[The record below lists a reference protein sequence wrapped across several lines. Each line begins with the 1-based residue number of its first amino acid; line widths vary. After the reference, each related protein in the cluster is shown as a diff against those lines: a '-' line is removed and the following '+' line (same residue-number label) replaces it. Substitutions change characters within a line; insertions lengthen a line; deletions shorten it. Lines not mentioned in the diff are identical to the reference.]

1 MPMIGPQEI
10 LIERVFKAP
19 RPLVF
24 KAWSQPEHLAKWWG
38 PTGFTTAQCD
48 VTAQPGGEFR
58 MVITAPDGQDY
69 PCLGRYAEVIE
80 PEKIVLIGSPDGSP
94 GCGAG
99 LPPEARITVTFS
111 ESQEGTLLSIHT
123 LFPSTEA
130 TQAAIDTGFLPGWTT
145 GLERLN
151 ELLPQ
156 LAV

>member
-24 KAWSQPEHLAKWWG
+24 QVWSQPEHLAKWWG
-38 PTGFTTAQCD
+38 PAGFTTAECR
-48 VTAQPGGEFR
+48 VTPQTGGEFR
-58 MVITAPDGQDY
+58 MVITAPDGQGY

-80 PEKIVLIGSPDGSP
+80 PEKIVLIGSPQGSP

-99 LPPEARITVTFS
+99 LPPEARITVTFA
-111 ESQEGTLLSIHT
+111 EQPEGTLLSIHT

-130 TQAAIDTGFLPGWTT
+130 TQAAIDTGFVPGWTT
-145 GLERLN
+145 CLERLD
-151 ELLPQ
+151 ECLLL
-156 LAV
+156 LAA